1 MNRFGSFFKPL
12 MWSMALLLAAFVAGC
27 GGDDGTPGAAGAP
40 GAPGTPAPGTNPGA
54 VNLAS
59 APPAPAAALATYALT
74 TSAGLTTSGVANF
87 GGNVAMDAPA
97 STCTATPAA
106 PVVSGT
112 DSCGMATTAD
122 ATNPAITATPLGLT
136 ITGTTIRF
144 DPSVPNAAAFNAT
157 VRAVKNAVNAA
168 WVDAFNRVG
177 GASVPGALG
186 GLTLAPGVYKSGS
199 TMILGSGE
207 TLTLDAGAGNA
218 NPATAVW
225 IFQVGTN
232 LTVTGGTSAPT
243 RVVLANG
250 ALARN
255 VFWQVGTPRMTG
267 VTPPGAAPSGGD
279 VTFSAATGVANQTI
293 FKGTI
298 LAGNTVTFAGG
309 TAVEGR
315 VLAGADLL
323 DGSGT
328 PPNTQTGGTVT
339 TTATA
344 GNAVTV
350 TLPQ

>member
-1 MNRFGSFFKPL
+1 
-12 MWSMALLLAAFVAGC
+12 
-27 GGDDGTPGAAGAP
+27 
-40 GAPGTPAPGTNPGA
+40 
-54 VNLAS
+54 
-59 APPAPAAALATYALT
+59 
-74 TSAGLTTSGVANF
+74 
-87 GGNVAMDAPA
+87 
-97 STCTATPAA
+97 
-106 PVVSGT
+106 
-112 DSCGMATTAD
+112 
-122 ATNPAITATPLGLT
+122 LT
-136 ITGTTIRF
+136 ITGTTIRYNPVSAVNT
-144 DPSVPNAAAFNAT
+144 DPFNVT

-218 NPATAVW
+218 NAATAVW
-225 IFQVGTN
+225 IFQVGTD

-255 VFWQVGTPRMTG
+255 VFWQVGTPRSAA
-267 VTPPGAAPSGGD
+267 GAPIGGN
-279 VTFSAATGVANQTI
+279 VTFPAATGPAANNTI

-328 PPNTQTGGTVT
+328 PPNTQTGGAVI
-339 TTATA
+339 TTAGST
-344 GNAVTV
+344 GGVTV

>member
-40 GAPGTPAPGTNPGA
+40 GAPGTPAPGTNPPP
-54 VNLAS
+54 VPLAS

-74 TSAGLTTSGVANF
+74 TSAGLTTTGVANI

-122 ATNPAITATPLGLT
+122 QINPAITATPLGLT

-144 DPSVPNAAAFNAT
+144 NPGAVNAASFNAT

-186 GLTLAPGVYKSGS
+186 GLTLAPGVYKSGGA
-199 TMILGSGE
+199 MILGAGE
-207 TLTLDAGAGNA
+207 TLTLDATGNA